1 MQPAPQFSSL
11 IVSRPY
17 SRARL
22 LLRVRGLAFAAALY
36 AAGLACLL
44 IAPLLLIEM
53 LQPPKA
59 DSVVVDFHTPLPR
72 GDNQPAGTVR
82 NGVRNGSEHP
92 ARSRNEPPVNV
103 RHETQPVANPI
114 APPESEVPQSLP
126 ESPGAKDEGTGPPK
140 GIPGGTGTRTEGP
153 LTGCLDCPGIGLGNQ
168 DGPIEEIYYPDT
180 TGLIPPQLIPS
191 TRALPKYPD
200 LPRRVGVQGTVI
212 LLTVVEND
220 GSVGQI
226 EVVRS
231 SDQRWGF
238 DLAAIEAVKQ
248 WRYRPALLGERPVA
262 AYITVMGEFSFS
274 RCSTPPL

>member
-1 MQPAPQFSSL
+1 MLPAPQFASL
-11 IVSRPY
+11 IVSRPC

-22 LLRVRGLAFAAALY
+22 NQRWRGLAFAAALY

-44 IAPLLLIEM
+44 VAPLLVIEM

-72 GDNQPAGTVR
+72 GDNQPSGAVR

-92 ARSRNEPPVNV
+92 ARSRNEHPTEV
-103 RHETQPVANPI
+103 RREAQPVSNPI
-114 APPESEVPQSLP
+114 APPESEVPQSVP
-126 ESPGAKDEGTGPPK
+126 DSPGTDDDGNGPLKGEPGGPGTRSAGPPSDCFDCIGTGPGASE
-140 GIPGGTGTRTEGP
+140 GIE
-153 LTGCLDCPGIGLGNQ
+153 D
-168 DGPIEEIYYPDT
+168 IYYPDK

-212 LLTVVEND
+212 LLIVVEKD

-238 DLAAIEAVKQ
+238 DLAAIDAVKQ

-262 AYITVMGEFSFS
+262 AYITVMVEFSLS
-274 RCSTPPL
+274 R